1 MSPYLRVN
9 LVQQYKGK
17 CALLYMNYSAIRGT
31 YKITKLRHELTKD
44 FSIVAISINPL
55 TSRIS
60 NFFGLLVFI
69 ICVTLQRS
77 IGHDAP
83 SYPPQVKNHKKVKF
97 SGRDIS
103 SLAVKGLS

>member
-17 CALLYMNYSAIRGT
+17 CALLDINYSAIEVH
-31 YKITKLRHELTKD
+31 TKLQNYSMQLRHELTKD
-44 FSIVAISINPL
+44 FSTVAISINPL

-60 NFFGLLVFI
+60 NVFGLLVFI

-97 SGRDIS
+97 SGYLIIGS
-103 SLAVKGLS
+103 